1 MKKLNR
7 TPVAHTTGSRTAFT
21 LIEILVVLAI
31 LAILIGLLFPVL
43 GGATKS
49 ARVMEV
55 KSDMERL
62 TSAITAFKLEFS
74 VEPPGSLTLSETGVW
89 TAAAHS
95 DLPRSRAELRKIF
108 PDFTFVA
115 TDFNGDGVNDPVVSL
130 SGAECLVFFLGG
142 MRDPTSGAL
151 DSFSTNPIAP
161 FRTGGSR
168 FNTFYDFGVSGYD
181 TVAGTWTGRLVDL
194 DGDGFPELL
203 DTIPGQLKPY
213 LYFSTYG
220 GKAYRTV
227 AGNPGHPSITVTPA
241 WHNPEN
247 YNSASPVNGMPYPYY
262 RTWNP
267 ASTGASVP
275 HNKKSFQI
283 ISPGFDYAY
292 GTGGPFN
299 PDKSGSLLAKEDR
312 DNIVNFHGGLLDE

>member
-1 MKKLNR
+1 MRKRNR
-7 TPVAHTTGSRTAFT
+7 TPVACPGNRLAFT

-43 GGATKS
+43 GGATRS
-49 ARVMEV
+49 ARITEV
-55 KSDMERL
+55 KTDMEKL
-62 TSAITAFKLEFS
+62 STAINAFKLEFG

-115 TDFNGDGVNDPVVSL
+115 TDFNGDGANDPVVNL

-151 DSFSTNPIAP
+151 DSFSKNPVAP

-168 FNTFYDFGVSGYD
+168 FPTFYDFGVSGYD
-181 TVAGTWTGRLVDL
+181 TVAGSWTGRLVDL
-194 DGDGFPELL
+194 DGDNFPELL

-227 AGNPGHPSITVTPA
+227 AGNPSHPSLTVTPT

-247 YNSASPVNGMPYPYY
+247 YNSASAANGMPYPYY

-267 ASTGASVP
+267 ASISGSTP

-283 ISPGFDYAY
+283 ISPGFDYTY
-292 GTGGPFN
+292 GVGGPFD
-299 PDKSGSLLAKEDR
+299 PDKSGTLLAGEDR
-312 DNIVNFHGGLLDE
+312 DNIVNFHGGLLEE